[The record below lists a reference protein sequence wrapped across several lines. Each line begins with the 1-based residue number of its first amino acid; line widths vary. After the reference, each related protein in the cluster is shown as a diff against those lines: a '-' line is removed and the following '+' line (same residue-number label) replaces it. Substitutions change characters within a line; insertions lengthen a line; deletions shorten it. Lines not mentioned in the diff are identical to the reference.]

1 MAKQRSIQSILQEI
15 KEKDEER
22 ERLEAEIE
30 QLEHQSN
37 RIRNR
42 MDRIVEHER
51 RRRTHHLCNMGGAIE
66 ALSPEADALSRE
78 QFYELMK
85 KVFALPKVQLLVQQA
100 IDDDAAQSV
109 EE

>member
-1 MAKQRSIQSILQEI
+1 MAKQGTIQSILQEI
-15 KEKDEER
+15 KEKNGER

-30 QLEHQSN
+30 QLKHQSN

-42 MDRIVEHER
+42 VDRIVEHER

-66 ALSPEADALSRE
+66 SLLPEADALSKE

-85 KVFALPKVQLLVQQA
+85 KVFELPQVQLLVQQA

>member
-15 KEKDEER
+15 KEKNEER
-22 ERLEAEIE
+22 ERLEAGIE
-30 QLEHQSN
+30 QLEHRSN

-66 ALSPEADALSRE
+66 ALSPEADTLSRE

-85 KVFALPKVQLLVQQA
+85 KVFTLPQVQLLVQQA
-100 IDDDAAQSV
+100 IDDDATQSV

>member
-1 MAKQRSIQSILQEI
+1 MAKQRTIQSILQEI
-15 KEKDEER
+15 KEKNGER

-42 MDRIVEHER
+42 MDRIVERER

-66 ALSPEADALSRE
+66 SLLPEADALSGE
-78 QFYELMK
+78 QFYKLMK
-85 KVFALPKVQLLVQQA
+85 KVFELPQVQLLIRQA
-100 IDDDAAQSV
+100 ANDAAQSA

>member
-1 MAKQRSIQSILQEI
+1 MAKQRSIQSVLQEI
-15 KEKDEER
+15 KEKNEER

-30 QLEHQSN
+30 QLEHRSN

-66 ALSPEADALSRE
+66 ALSPEADTLSRE

-85 KVFALPKVQLLVQQA
+85 KVFTLPQVQLLVQQA
-100 IDDDAAQSV
+100 IDDDATQSV

>member
-15 KEKDEER
+15 KEKNEER
-22 ERLEAEIE
+22 ERLEAEIK

-66 ALSPEADALSRE
+66 ALSPEADTLSRE
-78 QFYELMK
+78 EFYELMK
-85 KVFALPKVQLLVQQA
+85 KIFVLPQVQLLVQQA
-100 IDDDAAQSV
+100 TDDAAQSS

>member
-15 KEKDEER
+15 KEKNEER

-30 QLEHQSN
+30 QLEHRSN

-85 KVFALPKVQLLVQQA
+85 KVFTRPQVQFLVQQA
-100 IDDDAAQSV
+100 IDDAVQSA

>member
-15 KEKDEER
+15 KEKNEER

-42 MDRIVEHER
+42 MDRIVEHELR
-51 RRRTHHLCNMGGAIE
+51 KRTHHLCNMGGAIE
-66 ALSPEADALSRE
+66 ALSPEADTLSRA

-85 KVFALPKVQLLVQQA
+85 KVFALPQVQLLIRQA
-100 IDDDAAQSV
+100 ADEAAQSL

>member
-15 KEKDEER
+15 KEKNEER
-22 ERLEAEIE
+22 ERLETEIV

-66 ALSPEADALSRE
+66 ALSPKADALSRE
-78 QFYELMK
+78 EFYGLMK
-85 KVFALPKVQLLVQQA
+85 KVFTLPQVQLLVQQA
-100 IDDDAAQSV
+100 IDDDATQSV

>member
-1 MAKQRSIQSILQEI
+1 MAKQRSIQSVLQEI
-15 KEKDEER
+15 KEKNEER
-22 ERLEAEIE
+22 ERLETEIE

-42 MDRIVEHER
+42 MDRIVERER

-66 ALSPEADALSRE
+66 ALSPEADTLSRE

-85 KVFALPKVQLLVQQA
+85 KVFALPQVQLLIRQA
-100 IDDDAAQSV
+100 ADEAAQSL